1 MLNKNWK
8 LQTEKQGDFHDF
20 RLADNRK
27 CKYLRAELRC
37 LLTADC
43 WLQAK
48 TNCYW
53 HSPFAKAPDKRP
65 AAIEKHQD
73 IGESWNSVREA
84 TARRHS
90 KVICGSLFTFGFYFL
105 VVPGWCPGRAR
116 SKTVMDSRLKSGRDT
131 LPFCRNI
138 KPVLF
143 QKLHAKWP
151 DNEPLLL
158 SQLHRGFRDSNQEDE
173 AATFKLGNFAW
184 LHSKQQSSNRGAFL
198 LFAYSFSKLKNK
210 LIMRSCHWRQLQP
223 HQKENSGGK
232 SVHWDTVR
240 DLENSCWAFFL
251 SRSIYLNIY
260 TDIHT
265 YIYVHS
271 IFDSSFDS
279 PIRLGVHDHVHL
291 DLLPLFFFFALLLPT
306 PLVLKFNCIFFN
318 NSSTKWKF
326 MQTLADKNGIP
337 KPSVPPQKDERDEA

>member
-1 MLNKNWK
+1 MIF
-8 LQTEKQGDFHDF
+8 DS
-20 RLADNRK
+20 
-27 CKYLRAELRC
+27 
-37 LLTADC
+37 LTTANANIWERNCDVC
-43 WLQAK
+43 WLQTADYK
-48 TNCYW
+48 PKLIVTDTRRLPKRQTNVLQQLKNTRISG
-53 HSPFAKAPDKRP
+53 SPEILCGKQPLADTVKLFAV
-65 AAIEKHQD
+65 HY
-73 IGESWNSVREA
+73 
-84 TARRHS
+84 
-90 KVICGSLFTFGFYFL
+90 SLLDFISLRGL
-105 VVPGWCPGRAR
+105 VPGRAR

-131 LPFCRNI
+131 LPFCRTI

-173 AATFKLGNFAW
+173 TATFKLGNFAW

-198 LFAYSFSKLKNK
+198 LFAYSSSKLKNK